1 MQNQRIRNNILIDTI
16 INPNYYMSINEY
28 NHIGGD
34 KLDLIEIFK
43 ALGDEN
49 RIRILNLL
57 IRQELCVCEIET
69 VLDMTQSNASRH
81 LNKLKTSG
89 IITSEK
95 KSQWVY
101 YRVDNDFIKENDLL
115 YEFIKN
121 KLAENT
127 QLQRDIERLKKYKNS
142 NFTCEQLREDK
153 SQVLKYLRE
162 QCKNN

>member
-1 MQNQRIRNNILIDTI
+1 
-16 INPNYYMSINEY
+16 
-28 NHIGGD
+28 
-34 KLDLIEIFK
+34 LDLIEIFK

-81 LNKLKTSG
+81 LNKLKSAG
-89 IITSEK
+89 VITSEK

-101 YRVDNDFIKENDLL
+101 YRVNDKFIEENNLL

-121 KLAENT
+121 KMVEKT
-127 QLQRDIERLKKYKNS
+127 QLKKDIERLRKFKEG
-142 NFTCEQLREDK
+142 NFTCEHLRDDK
-153 SQVLKYLRE
+153 NQVLKYL
-162 QCKNN
+162 QCQCDKTRDEN

>member
-1 MQNQRIRNNILIDTI
+1 M
-16 INPNYYMSINEY
+16 
-28 NHIGGD
+28 
-34 KLDLIEIFK
+34 DLIEIFK

-101 YRVDNDFIKENDLL
+101 YSVDNNFIEKNNLL
-115 YEFIKN
+115 YKFLKS
-121 KLAENT
+121 KMDENT
-127 QLQRDIERLKKYKNS
+127 QWIKDMERLKKYKNS
-142 NFTCEQLREDK
+142 NFTCEQLRENK
-153 SQVLKYLRE
+153 SQVLKYLQER
-162 QCKNN
+162 CKNN

>member
-1 MQNQRIRNNILIDTI
+1 M
-16 INPNYYMSINEY
+16 
-28 NHIGGD
+28 
-34 KLDLIEIFK
+34 DLIEIFK

-57 IRQELCVCEIET
+57 MRQELCVCEIET
-69 VLDMTQSNASRH
+69 LLDMTQSNASRH

-101 YRVDNDFIKENDLL
+101 YSVDNNFIEKNNLL
-115 YEFIKN
+115 YKFLKS
-121 KLAENT
+121 KMDENT
-127 QLQRDIERLKKYKNS
+127 QWIKDMERLKKYKNS
-142 NFTCEQLREDK
+142 NFTCEQLRENK
-153 SQVLKYLRE
+153 SQVLKYLQE

>member
-1 MQNQRIRNNILIDTI
+1 
-16 INPNYYMSINEY
+16 MSKIEY
-28 NHIGGD
+28 NHMRGD

-43 ALGDEN
+43 ALGDKN

-69 VLDMTQSNASRH
+69 MLNMTQSNASRH

-89 IITSEK
+89 VITSEK

-101 YRVDNDFIKENDLL
+101 YRIDNKFIEENNLL

-121 KLAENT
+121 KPVCYT
-127 QLQRDIERLKKYKNS
+127 S
-142 NFTCEQLREDK
+142 NYESLRFFCCSD
-153 SQVLKYLRE
+153 YA
-162 QCKNN
+162 

>member
-28 NHIGGD
+28 NNIGGD

-127 QLQRDIERLKKYKNS
+127 QLLRDIEKLKKYKNS

-153 SQVLKYLRE
+153 SQVLKYL
-162 QCKNN
+162 

>member
-1 MQNQRIRNNILIDTI
+1 M
-16 INPNYYMSINEY
+16 
-28 NHIGGD
+28 
-34 KLDLIEIFK
+34 DLIEIFK

-57 IRQELCVCEIET
+57 MRQELCVCEIET
-69 VLDMTQSNASRH
+69 LLDMTQSNASRH

-101 YRVDNDFIKENDLL
+101 YSVDNNFIEKNNLL
-115 YEFIKN
+115 YKFLKS
-121 KLAENT
+121 KMDENT
-127 QLQRDIERLKKYKNS
+127 QWIKDMERLKKYKNS

-162 QCKNN
+162 QCNNN

>member
-1 MQNQRIRNNILIDTI
+1 
-16 INPNYYMSINEY
+16 
-28 NHIGGD
+28 
-34 KLDLIEIFK
+34 LDLIEIFK

-57 IRQELCVCEIET
+57 TRGELCVCEIET

-101 YRVDNDFIKENDLL
+101 YRVNDKFIEENNLL

-121 KLAENT
+121 KMVEKT
-127 QLQRDIERLKKYKNS
+127 QLKKDIERLRKFKEG
-142 NFTCEQLREDK
+142 NFTCEHLRDDK
-153 SQVLKYLRE
+153 NQVLKYL
-162 QCKNN
+162 QCQCDKTRDEN

>member
-1 MQNQRIRNNILIDTI
+1 
-16 INPNYYMSINEY
+16 
-28 NHIGGD
+28 
-34 KLDLIEIFK
+34 LDLIEIFK

-101 YRVDNDFIKENDLL
+101 YRD
-115 YEFIKN
+115 EFIKN
-121 KLAENT
+121 KMAENT
-127 QLQRDIERLKKYKNS
+127 QLLRDIETLKKYKNS

-162 QCKNN
+162 QCNNN

>member
-1 MQNQRIRNNILIDTI
+1 M
-16 INPNYYMSINEY
+16 
-28 NHIGGD
+28 
-34 KLDLIEIFK
+34 DLIEIFK

-69 VLDMTQSNASRH
+69 VLDITQSNASRH
-81 LNKLKTSG
+81 LNKLKTAG
-89 IITSEK
+89 VIISEK

-101 YRVDNDFIKENDLL
+101 YRIDDKFIEENNLL

-121 KLAENT
+121 KIVENT
-127 QLQRDIERLKKYKNS
+127 QLQRDVERLNKYKNS

-162 QCKNN
+162 QCNNN

>member
-1 MQNQRIRNNILIDTI
+1 
-16 INPNYYMSINEY
+16 MSIIEY
-28 NHIGGD
+28 SHIGGD

-69 VLDMTQSNASRH
+69 LLDMTQSNASRH
-81 LNKLKTSG
+81 LNKLKSAG
-89 IITSEK
+89 VITSEK

-101 YRVDNDFIKENDLL
+101 YRVDNKFIEENNLL

-121 KLAENT
+121 KMDENT
-127 QLQRDIERLKKYKNS
+127 QLLKDVERLKKYKNS

-153 SQVLKYLRE
+153 SQVLKYLQG
-162 QCKNN
+162 QCEKTENEN

>member
-1 MQNQRIRNNILIDTI
+1 
-16 INPNYYMSINEY
+16 MSKIEY
-28 NHIGGD
+28 NHMRGD

-43 ALGDEN
+43 ALGDKN

-69 VLDMTQSNASRH
+69 MLNMTQSNASRH

-89 IITSEK
+89 VITSEK

-101 YRVDNDFIKENDLL
+101 YRIDNKFIEENNLL

-121 KLAENT
+121 KTVENT
-127 QLQRDIERLKKYKNS
+127 QLQRDVERSLIMEMESLTTIYYSGKYKNKMS
-142 NFTCEQLREDK
+142 EATKVQREI
-153 SQVLKYLRE
+153 LKAFGIEYLDA
-162 QCKNN
+162 

>member
-1 MQNQRIRNNILIDTI
+1 M
-16 INPNYYMSINEY
+16 
-28 NHIGGD
+28 
-34 KLDLIEIFK
+34 DLIEIFK

-162 QCKNN
+162 QCNNN

>member
-1 MQNQRIRNNILIDTI
+1 MNII
-16 INPNYYMSINEY
+16 IY
-28 NHIGGD
+28 GGY

-81 LNKLKTSG
+81 LNRLKTSG

-101 YRVDNDFIKENDLL
+101 YRVDNKFIEENNLL

-121 KLAENT
+121 KMAENI
-127 QLQRDIERLKKYKNS
+127 QLLRDIERLKKYKNS

-162 QCKNN
+162 QCKNNR

>member
-1 MQNQRIRNNILIDTI
+1 M
-16 INPNYYMSINEY
+16 
-28 NHIGGD
+28 
-34 KLDLIEIFK
+34 DLIEIFK

-69 VLDMTQSNASRH
+69 VLNMTQSNASRH
-81 LNKLKTSG
+81 LNKLKTAG
-89 IITSEK
+89 VIISEK

-101 YRVDNDFIKENDLL
+101 YRIDDKFIEENNLL

-121 KLAENT
+121 KIVENT
-127 QLQRDIERLKKYKNS
+127 QLQRDVERLNKYKNS

-162 QCKNN
+162 QCNNN

>member
-1 MQNQRIRNNILIDTI
+1 M
-16 INPNYYMSINEY
+16 
-28 NHIGGD
+28 
-34 KLDLIEIFK
+34 DLIEIFK

-57 IRQELCVCEIET
+57 IIQELCVCEIET

-101 YRVDNDFIKENDLL
+101 YRINNKFIQENKLL

-121 KLAENT
+121 KMAENT
-127 QLQRDIERLKKYKNS
+127 QLLRDVERLKKCKDDNFDCEKLCKDKN
-142 NFTCEQLREDK
+142 
-153 SQVLKYLRE
+153 QVIKYLRE

>member
-1 MQNQRIRNNILIDTI
+1 M
-16 INPNYYMSINEY
+16 
-28 NHIGGD
+28 
-34 KLDLIEIFK
+34 DLIEIFK

-101 YRVDNDFIKENDLL
+101 YKIDNKFIEENNLL

-121 KLAENT
+121 KTVENT
-127 QLQRDIERLKKYKNS
+127 QLQRDVERLNKYKNS

-162 QCKNN
+162 QCNNN

>member
-1 MQNQRIRNNILIDTI
+1 
-16 INPNYYMSINEY
+16 
-28 NHIGGD
+28 
-34 KLDLIEIFK
+34 LDLIEIFK

-101 YRVDNDFIKENDLL
+101 YRVDNKFIEEITYCMNLL
-115 YEFIKN
+115 K
-121 KLAENT
+121 T
-127 QLQRDIERLKKYKNS
+127 RWLKIHN
-142 NFTCEQLREDK
+142 C
-153 SQVLKYLRE
+153 
-162 QCKNN
+162 

>member
-1 MQNQRIRNNILIDTI
+1 M
-16 INPNYYMSINEY
+16 
-28 NHIGGD
+28 
-34 KLDLIEIFK
+34 DLIEIFK

-101 YRVDNDFIKENDLL
+101 YSVDNNFIEKNNLL
-115 YEFIKN
+115 YKFLKS
-121 KLAENT
+121 KMDENT
-127 QLQRDIERLKKYKNS
+127 QWIKDMERLKKYKNS
-142 NFTCEQLREDK
+142 NFTCEQLRENK

-162 QCKNN
+162 QCKKN

>member
-1 MQNQRIRNNILIDTI
+1 MI
-16 INPNYYMSINEY
+16 IIEY
-28 NHIGGD
+28 NHMGGD
-34 KLDLIEIFK
+34 KLSLIEIFK
-43 ALGDEN
+43 ALGDKN

-69 VLDMTQSNASRH
+69 VLNMTQSNASRH

-101 YRVDNDFIKENDLL
+101 YKIDNKFIEENSLL

-121 KLAENT
+121 KTVENT
-127 QLQRDIERLKKYKNS
+127 QLQRDLERLNRYKNS
-142 NFTCEQLREDK
+142 NFTCELSIPAEITPPVRSLETD
-153 SQVLKYLRE
+153 VLV
-162 QCKNN
+162 